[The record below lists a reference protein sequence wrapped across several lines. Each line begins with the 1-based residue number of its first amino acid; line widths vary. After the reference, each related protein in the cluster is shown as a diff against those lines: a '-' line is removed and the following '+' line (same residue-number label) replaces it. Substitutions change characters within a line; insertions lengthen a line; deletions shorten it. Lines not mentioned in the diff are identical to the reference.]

1 MNGELPVAESQD
13 SKNIAM
19 LIWVG
24 TIFLSFVPGL
34 IVYLVRKDD
43 AFIVDQAKEALNWSI
58 TFIIGCVIGAVLTF
72 LLVGALIKGLM
83 VVINVIFCVM
93 GALSCS
99 NGNAF
104 RAPFAL
110 RLIK

>member
-1 MNGELPVAESQD
+1 
-13 SKNIAM
+13 
-19 LIWVG
+19 
-24 TIFLSFVPGL
+24 
-34 IVYLVRKDD
+34 
-43 AFIVDQAKEALNWSI
+43 
-58 TFIIGCVIGAVLTF
+58 
-72 LLVGALIKGLM
+72 M
-83 VVINVIFCVM
+83 VVVNIIFCVM